1 VWNAAC
7 SSSQPAVDTVLDEK
21 EPAHMFRARAYTID
35 SCYVGFAVAGRYPWV
50 RSWWQW
56 LAGR

>member
-1 VWNAAC
+1 
-7 SSSQPAVDTVLDEK
+7 
-21 EPAHMFRARAYTID
+21 MFRARAYTID
-35 SCYVGFAVAGRYPWV
+35 SCYVGFAVAGCYPWV